1 MRVEVKDAAIK
12 SSHHKDCWV
21 FTLQKKKKKYTHQLS
36 LDSNVWFKDHSQVLK
51 KLEPGYPYVWKLC
64 IQKYIWTAFLNKKV
78 NWTSKDSCKLV
89 LKGLCTE
96 GM

>member
-1 MRVEVKDAAIK
+1 M
-12 SSHHKDCWV
+12 
-21 FTLQKKKKKYTHQLS
+21 YTHQLS
-36 LDSNVWFKDHSQVLK
+36 LDSNVWFKDYSQALK

-64 IQKYIWTAFLNKKV
+64 IQKYIWTASLNKKV
-78 NWTSKDSCKLV
+78 NWTSKGSFKLV